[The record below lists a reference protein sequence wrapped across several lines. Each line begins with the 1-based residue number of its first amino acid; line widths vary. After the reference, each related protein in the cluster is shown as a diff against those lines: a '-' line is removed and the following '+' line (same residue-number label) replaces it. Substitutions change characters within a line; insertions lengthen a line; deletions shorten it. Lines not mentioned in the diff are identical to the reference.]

1 MKREYYF
8 DSVDVLVNYILY
20 KFPTISPLKLQKYLY
35 FLFAFYA
42 GTYPVGEEIG
52 VKEQTYNFPNYLFKG
67 EFEAWVYGT
76 VIREVYQ
83 KNKNGGYQ
91 GEEYNFGGSPIDKE
105 IKKFIDDIGS
115 MVMKK
120 SDFALVDRNHEDKSW
135 KKAIT
140 KGKTTPISMI
150 DIAVEYREIV
160 QSVLV

>member
-1 MKREYYF
+1 MKKEYYF
-8 DSVDVLVNYILY
+8 DNVDVLVNYILY
-20 KFPTISPLKLQKYLY
+20 KFPTISPLKLQKCLY

-67 EFEAWVYGT
+67 EFEAWAYGT
-76 VIREVYQ
+76 VIREVYR
-83 KNKNGGYQ
+83 KNKNGDYQ
-91 GEEYNFGGSPIDKE
+91 GEEYNFRGSPIDRE

-140 KGKTTPISMI
+140 KGKTTPISMK
-150 DIAVEYREIV
+150 DIAIEYREIV
-160 QSVLV
+160 QSI

>member
-67 EFEAWVYGT
+67 EFEAWVYVT

-160 QSVLV
+160 QSV

>member
-67 EFEAWVYGT
+67 GFEAWVYGT

-160 QSVLV
+160 QSV

>member
-1 MKREYYF
+1 MKKEYCF
-8 DSVDVLVNYILY
+8 DNVDVLVSYILY

-67 EFEAWVYGT
+67 DFEAWVFGT

-91 GEEYNFGGSPIDKE
+91 GEEYNFGGSPIDRE

-140 KGKTTPISMI
+140 KGKTTPISMK
-150 DIAVEYREIV
+150 DIAIEYREIV
-160 QSVLV
+160 QSV

>member
-115 MVMKK
+115 VVMKK

-160 QSVLV
+160 QSV

>member
-35 FLFAFYA
+35 FLSAFDA

-160 QSVLV
+160 QSV

>member
-8 DSVDVLVNYILY
+8 DNVDVLVNYILY

-91 GEEYNFGGSPIDKE
+91 GEEYNFGGSPIDRE

-160 QSVLV
+160 QSV

>member
-115 MVMKK
+115 MVMKR
-120 SDFALVDRNHEDKSW
+120 SDFALVDGNHEDKSW

-160 QSVLV
+160 QSV

>member
-1 MKREYYF
+1 MKKEYYF
-8 DSVDVLVNYILY
+8 DNVDVLVNYILY
-20 KFPTISPLKLQKYLY
+20 KFPTISPLKLQKCLY

-83 KNKNGGYQ
+83 KNKNGDYQ
-91 GEEYNFGGSPIDKE
+91 GEEYNFGISPIDKE

-140 KGKTTPISMI
+140 KGKATPISMK
-150 DIAVEYREIV
+150 DIAIEYREII
-160 QSVLV
+160 QSV

>member
-1 MKREYYF
+1 MKKEYYF
-8 DSVDVLVNYILY
+8 DNVDVLVSYILY

-91 GEEYNFGGSPIDKE
+91 GEEYNFGGSPIDRE

-140 KGKTTPISMI
+140 KGKTTPISMK
-150 DIAVEYREIV
+150 DIAIEYREIV
-160 QSVLV
+160 QSV